1 MLLQL
6 KVQASVPSSKLTD
19 LDLELVLA
27 PSLLGAPP
35 VRLNLKSGHD
45 DDDDDDDDH
54 DDDGVGCLVPRS
66 SPCKAH
72 SESWPW
78 Q

>member
-1 MLLQL
+1 M
-6 KVQASVPSSKLTD
+6 TD

-35 VRLNLKSGHD
+35 VRTNLKAGHGNDLNGED
-45 DDDDDDDDH
+45 DDDDDDD
-54 DDDGVGCLVPRS
+54 GPRS

-72 SESWPW
+72 SGHGNDLNGEDDEYDKCEDD
-78 Q
+78 